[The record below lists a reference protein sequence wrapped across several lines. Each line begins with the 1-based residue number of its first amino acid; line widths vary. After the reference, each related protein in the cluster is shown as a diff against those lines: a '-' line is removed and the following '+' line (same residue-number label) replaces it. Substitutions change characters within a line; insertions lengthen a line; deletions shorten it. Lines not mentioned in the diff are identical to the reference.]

1 MAVPLL
7 DLEAHHAPLR
17 DAIDAALRGALD
29 ANAFILG
36 PTVARFEEQ
45 IAAHLGVPH
54 AVGVSSGT
62 DALVVSLLA
71 AGIGAGHEV
80 VTTPFTFFATAG
92 AILRVGARPVFVDI
106 DPETYN
112 IDASRVPD
120 VTTERTG
127 AVLPVHLFG
136 RAAPMTSL
144 LAWGHERRLT
154 VIEDAAQALGTLVP
168 DPEHGAA
175 RPAGALGDFGCFSF
189 FPSKNLG
196 AAGDGGLVVC
206 RDAQRWERVRRLR
219 VHGASRPHHHE
230 EVGGNFRLDALQA
243 AILAVK
249 LPRLESWLERR
260 RANAAR
266 YRRLFLAS
274 GLAREGAVYPT
285 FDHPVVLPDAA
296 PGHSYNQF
304 VVRAGDRD
312 GLARHLGARAIGHA
326 VYYPRPLHLQP
337 ALAELGHVAGAF
349 PEAERAAAEVLALP
363 IYPELSEEQACEVV
377 DAAVSF
383 FGKR

>member
-7 DLEAHHAPLR
+7 DLAAHHAPLR
-17 DAIDAALRGALD
+17 DSLAAAVQGVLD

-45 IAAHLGVPH
+45 MAAHLGVPH
-54 AVGVSSGT
+54 ALGVSSGT

-71 AGIGAGHEV
+71 AGIGPGDEV
-80 VTTPFTFFATAG
+80 VTTPFSFFATAG

-106 DPETYN
+106 DPRSYN
-112 IDASRVPD
+112 IDAERVPD
-120 VTTERTG
+120 VTTERTRG
-127 AVLPVHLFG
+127 ILPVHLFG
-136 RAAPMTSL
+136 RAAPMAPL
-144 LAWGHERRLT
+144 LAWSRERRLT
-154 VIEDAAQALGTLVP
+154 VIEDAAQALGTFVSDAEQGGP
-168 DPEHGAA
+168 
-175 RPAGALGDFGCFSF
+175 RPAGAVGDFGCFSF

-206 RDAQRWERVRRLR
+206 RDAQRWERLRRLR

-243 AILAVK
+243 ALLEVK
-249 LPRLESWLERR
+249 LPHLESWVERR

-266 YRRLFLAS
+266 YRRLFLES
-274 GLAREGAVYPT
+274 GLVKDGAPYPT
-285 FDHPVVLPDAA
+285 SDHPLVLPEAA

-337 ALAELGHVAGAF
+337 ALAALGHAAGAF

-363 IYPELSEEQACEVV
+363 IYPELSEEQGCEVV
-377 DAAVSF
+377 DAVGSF